1 MIVRYENYLLL
12 WSGILENRFASEPI
26 TASLT
31 GPRALQTRATFLS
44 IFDKRQSYLQFIHNV
59 YFFIIPLPAPNMLD
73 L

>member
-1 MIVRYENYLLL
+1 MKITRYCGLEYLKIDLRL
-12 WSGILENRFASEPI
+12 SEPI
-26 TASLT
+26 TACLT